1 MIRNNAY
8 TGNTIYRSMH
18 LPFIFLL
25 FILFLSHSAYS
36 QDNPEYDEILIYADV
51 AGVGSFEL
59 PVVIR
64 DNEVFLAVKDLF
76 DFLKVRNDISGSLDT
91 ISGFF
96 INPQATY
103 LIDYQGN
110 RIRFQERIYIVSK
123 GDLIRTFSNLY
134 LKSDYFGRIFGL
146 DCVFNFRSLS
156 VSISS
161 KLELPIIREMK
172 IEEMRRNISRLK
184 GEIKADTSIGR
195 THPAFRFGM
204 ADWSLYANEEING
217 KTNTTLNLSLGAM
230 IAGGEATATLYYNNY
245 DRFSEKQQR
254 YLWRYVDNDFK
265 PVRQIMA
272 GKINT
277 NAISTIYNPVIGL
290 QFTNTPTTFRRS
302 FGTYKLSEFTEPG
315 WIVELYINNVLVDYV
330 TADASG
336 FFSFDVPLVYGN
348 SSVKLKFYGPWGEE
362 KTKEHNINIPYNFLP
377 AGTLEYNIGAGI
389 VEDTLFSKFS
399 RSQVSYGLSRN
410 ITLGAGFEYLSSVTS
425 GPLMP
430 FLLGSFR
437 LTNNMLL
444 SGEYTHGVRAKG
456 TFLLRLPSNIQLD
469 LNYTWYNNGQTAI
482 NFNYREER
490 KASLSVPLAIGKMH
504 TYQRFSVDQIILPA
518 SQFTIAEWLFSGS
531 VLGVNT
537 NLTTYAHLTSYADP
551 FVYSNLSLAF
561 RLPAR
566 FTVMPSVQY
575 RYNQNDL
582 ISAKLRIEKL
592 MGKQAYLYFQ
602 YEKYFQ
608 NDLSLAELGIRYDF
622 SFAQTGL
629 SFRHTNAR
637 NSLVQY
643 ARGSLLSDTRTGYI
657 TADNRPAVGKG
668 GITII
673 PYLDVNSNGGR
684 DPGEPRAS
692 GLNLHSNGGRIIRSE
707 KDTTIRILG
716 LEPYTSYL
724 IELDP
729 DGFESISWRLPVKTI
744 SVMVDPE
751 ILKVIEVPI
760 SVAGE
765 ATGTLT
771 YEEEGRTRGLGRM
784 IMRFYN
790 EFGELAG
797 RTLSEED
804 GFYNYLGLAAGEYT
818 VRPDTTQMRTLN
830 FRSVPAQ
837 RRFTVMPGR
846 EGDFISGLDFL
857 ISRIGPDTIPQPE
870 EAVELLPEMD
880 TLMKQVPEPVK
891 PEVRRDTS
899 YMIVHE
905 VTQELFTVGE
915 DGYAIQLGAFRRRSN
930 AEAFRRNLEAL
941 LGKKVEIIVENDLY
955 KVRITGLTTRGE
967 VDEAISSLQKNGI
980 TELWLITIRAS
991 QRQWMLIEKTDTIAR
1006 ITEVIAGGEHPE
1018 ITPDLSIQVGAFRQR
1033 DYAENMMR
1041 NIASLTGKPVILLPE
1056 DGYYKVRVTGFE
1068 SMEEL
1073 QEMLPVLRKL
1083 GLNDIWVP
1091 RVRREERQP
1100 LILPVI
1106 DSIETRRE
1114 IPLPPLILKP
1124 DTLAA
1129 IVDTVAIEPVGE
1141 VIEPVAEEPVIE
1153 LAPEA
1158 EAPSISLHVG
1168 EFRKRS
1174 QALRAQRKVESKFG
1188 LPVEIYIRW
1197 DSYHLVITGF
1207 TKREDTF
1214 SYYPELAGMG
1224 YTNIYV
1230 IQQK

>member
-1 MIRNNAY
+1 
-8 TGNTIYRSMH
+8 MH
-18 LPFIFLL
+18 LPIMFYLVL
-25 FILFLSHSAYS
+25 SFLSVSAYS
-36 QDNPEYDEILIYADV
+36 QENPEYDEILIYADV
-51 AGVGSFEL
+51 IGVGSFEL

-64 DNEVFLAVKDLF
+64 DDEVYLAVKDLF
-76 DFLKVRNDISGSLDT
+76 DFLKVRNNLSGSLDSL
-91 ISGFF
+91 SGFF

-103 LIDYQGN
+103 LIDYQDN

-123 GDLIRTFSNLY
+123 GDLIRTLSNLY

-172 IEEMRRNISRLK
+172 IEEMRRNLTRLR
-184 GEIKADTSIGR
+184 GETKADTSIGR
-195 THPAFRFGM
+195 THPALRFGM
-204 ADWSLYANEEING
+204 ADWALYANEEING

-230 IAGGEATATLYYNNY
+230 VAGGEATTTLYYNNY

-277 NAISTIYNPVIGL
+277 SAISTLFNPVIGL
-290 QFTNTPTTFRRS
+290 QLTNTPTTFRRS

-315 WIVELYINNVLVDYV
+315 WTVELYINNVLVDYV

-377 AGTLEYNIGAGI
+377 VGTLEYNIGAGI

-410 ITLGAGFEYLSSVTS
+410 ITLGAGYEYLSSVTS
-425 GPLMP
+425 GPLIP
-430 FLLGSFR
+430 FFQGSFR

-444 SGEYTHGVRAKG
+444 SGEYSHGVRAKG
-456 TFLLRLPSNIQLD
+456 SFLLRLPSNIQLD
-469 LNYTWYNNGQTAI
+469 LNYTWYKKGQTAI
-482 NFNYREER
+482 NFIYREER
-490 KASLSVPLAIGKMH
+490 KASLSIPLNIGKMH
-504 TYQRFSVDQIILPA
+504 TYQRFSVDQIMLP
-518 SQFTIAEWLFSGS
+518 SSHFTTAEWLFSGS

-537 NLTTYAHLTSYADP
+537 NLTTYAYIASYADP

-566 FTVMPSVQY
+566 FTIMPSAQY
-575 RYNQNDL
+575 RYNQKDL
-582 ISAKLRIEKL
+582 ISAKIRVEKM
-592 MGKQAYLYFQ
+592 MGKQAYFYFQ

-608 NDLSLAELGIRYDF
+608 NDLNLAELGIRYDF
-622 SFAQTGL
+622 SFAQTGF
-629 SFRHTNAR
+629 SFRRTNAR
-637 NSLVQY
+637 NTLVQY

-692 GLNLHSNGGRIIRSE
+692 GLNLHSNGGRIIRSD

-729 DGFESISWRLPVKTI
+729 DGFESISWRLPIKTI
-744 SVMVDPE
+744 SVTVDPE
-751 ILKVIEVPI
+751 ILKVIEIPI

-765 ATGTLT
+765 ASGTLSFV
-771 YEEEGRTRGLGRM
+771 EEDRTRGLGRI

-804 GFYNYLGLAAGEYT
+804 GYYNYLGLATGEYT
-818 VRPDTTQMRTLN
+818 VKPDTTQMHRLD
-830 FRSVPAQ
+830 FKAVPAQ
-837 RRFTVMPGR
+837 RKFTVKPGS
-846 EGDFISGLDFL
+846 EGDVISGLDFA
-857 ISRIGPDTIPQPE
+857 ISRIMPDTLPRAQEP
-870 EAVELLPEMD
+870 VELFPVKD
-880 TLMKQVPEPVK
+880 TLVKQVFPEPVK
-891 PEVRRDTS
+891 PDVRRDTS

-905 VTQELFTVGE
+905 VTQELVTVGE

-930 AEAFRRNLEAL
+930 AEAFRKNLEAM
-941 LGKKVEIIVENDLY
+941 LGKEVEIIVENDLY
-955 KVRITGLTTRGE
+955 KVRITGLTTRVE
-967 VDEAISSLQKNGI
+967 VDDAIARLQENGI
-980 TELWLITIRAS
+980 TELWLITTKAR

-1018 ITPDLSIQVGAFRQR
+1018 ITPDLSIQVGAFRRR
-1033 DYAENMMR
+1033 DYAETMLK
-1041 NIASLTGKPVILLPE
+1041 NIASVTGKPIVMIPE
-1056 DGYYKVRVTGFE
+1056 DGYYKVRVTGFS
-1068 SMEEL
+1068 SMAEL

-1083 GLNDIWVP
+1083 GLNDIWMP
-1091 RVRREERQP
+1091 RVSKEELQP
-1100 LILPVI
+1100 VIQPGI
-1106 DSIETRRE
+1106 DSIEIRKE
-1114 IPLPPLILKP
+1114 IPLPPVILKP

-1129 IVDTVAIEPVGE
+1129 ILDTAAIKPIEE
-1141 VIEPVAEEPVIE
+1141 IIEPVAEEPVIE
-1153 LAPEA
+1153 QPPEA
-1158 EAPSISLHVG
+1158 EAPKISLHVG

-1207 TKREDTF
+1207 SRREDTF
-1214 SYYPELAGMG
+1214 MYYPELAGMG